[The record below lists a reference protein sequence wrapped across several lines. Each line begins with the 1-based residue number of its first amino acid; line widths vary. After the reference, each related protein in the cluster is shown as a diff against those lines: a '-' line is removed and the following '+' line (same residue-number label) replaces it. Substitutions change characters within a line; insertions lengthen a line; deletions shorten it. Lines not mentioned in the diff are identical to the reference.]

1 MAQKSPQKGE
11 PVKKMKTL
19 LLPLQE
25 DLHMA
30 LKIRATEQKSTIKDF
45 VTRLLE
51 RELGKGGKKEK
62 K

>member
-1 MAQKSPQKGE
+1 MAQKSRQKGA
-11 PVKKMKTL
+11 PVQKMKTL

-30 LKIRATEQKSTIKDF
+30 LKIRAAEQKSTIKDF

-51 RELGKGGKKEK
+51 RELKGGEK
-62 K
+62 KK